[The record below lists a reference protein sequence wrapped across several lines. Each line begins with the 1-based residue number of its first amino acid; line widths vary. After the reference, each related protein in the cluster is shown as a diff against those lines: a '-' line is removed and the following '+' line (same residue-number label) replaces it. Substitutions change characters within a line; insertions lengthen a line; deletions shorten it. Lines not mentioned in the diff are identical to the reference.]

1 MGNRWPEVQR
11 VVSVVSPGGRTPYP
25 ITAPAGAPEHGDN
38 NAEVTRTDIASI
50 AQAFG
55 K

>member
-11 VVSVVSPGGRTPYP
+11 VVSVVSPGSGTSYL
-25 ITAPAGAPEHGDN
+25 ITALAGAPDHVDN
-38 NAEVTRTDIASI
+38 TAEVTRTDIASI